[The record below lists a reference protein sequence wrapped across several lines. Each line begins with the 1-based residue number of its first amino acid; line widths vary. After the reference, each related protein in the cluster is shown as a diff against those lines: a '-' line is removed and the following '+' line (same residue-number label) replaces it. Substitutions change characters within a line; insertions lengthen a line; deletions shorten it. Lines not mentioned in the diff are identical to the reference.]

1 MIGSIISIVRTTAG
15 AALLTTTIAAGAHAL
30 PQFTFDPSA
39 VGLSGDPFTANAITV
54 TNYSTIVLTPD
65 GFGGAT
71 FTDTGV
77 LPVVSFTLDNSIAS
91 TPGLNQPNGY
101 GLYFG
106 FDATGFQNT
115 ETLTPAT
122 VGQFTTLDFSLY
134 AYEVTGPVSY
144 QPSNTTPTGVVAPIL
159 LGSGTLIDG
168 AVGTNLI
175 SGQVLPNA
183 NAQTT
188 FTVAAGAEDFFV
200 DPNPF
205 YNAVFSSF
213 INNPGQVTI
222 TSEGFVISQG
232 GGSVN
237 YLQVATPEPASMALL
252 GAGLIGLGV
261 LRRRTAA

>member
-1 MIGSIISIVRTTAG
+1 MIGSIISFARTMAG
-15 AALLTTTIAAGAHAL
+15 AALLTTTVAAGAHAL
-30 PQFTFDPSA
+30 PQFTFDASQI
-39 VGLSGDPFTANAITV
+39 GLPGGEVTANAITV
-54 TNYSTIVLTPD
+54 TNYSTILLTPD
-65 GFGGAT
+65 GSGGAT

-77 LPVVSFTLDNSIAS
+77 LPVLGFTLDDSLAS
-91 TPGLNQPNGY
+91 APGLNQPGGY

-115 ETLTPAT
+115 ETLTAAT
-122 VGQFTTLDFSLY
+122 IGQFTTLDFALY

-144 QPSNTTPTGVVAPIL
+144 EPTNTTPTGVVAPIL

-168 AVGTNLI
+168 SVGANLI
-175 SGQVLPNA
+175 AGQVLPNA
-183 NAQTT
+183 NAETS
-188 FTVAAGAEDFFV
+188 FDVAPGAEAFFV

-205 YNAVFSSF
+205 YEAVFSSF

-222 TSEGFVISQG
+222 TPEGFVISQG

-237 YLQVATPEPASMALL
+237 FISNPEPASMALL

-261 LRRRTAA
+261 LRRRTA